1 MKRARP
7 RRDVADETRAAY
19 DRGVEKDLT
28 QDPEAQGDEPSRYA
42 KLPAQV
48 RREDMR
54 TSQDVR
60 RHPDEKGEHDRETD
74 WMLRTTGLF
83 I

>member
-1 MKRARP
+1 MSQEVGMPEEHEVPAVNKYAR
-7 RRDVADETRAAY
+7 
-19 DRGVEKDLT
+19 
-28 QDPEAQGDEPSRYA
+28 
-42 KLPAQV
+42 LPPQI
-48 RREDMR
+48 RPEDMR

-60 RHPDEKGEHDRETD
+60 PQPAEKGEHDRETE

>member
-1 MKRARP
+1 MS
-7 RRDVADETRAAY
+7 VDEEQAP
-19 DRGVEKDLT
+19 
-28 QDPEAQGDEPSRYA
+28 QPNRYA
-42 KLPAQV
+42 RLPAQI
-48 RREDMR
+48 RREDLR

-60 RHPDEKGEHDRETD
+60 QHPDEKGEHDRETE

>member
-1 MKRARP
+1 MKAL
-7 RRDVADETRAAY
+7 RDVPWSSRQEVRM
-19 DRGVEKDLT
+19 VE
-28 QDPEAQGDEPSRYA
+28 QHEAPQPKKYA
-42 KLPAQV
+42 KLPAQI
-48 RREDMR
+48 RPEDMR

-60 RHPDEKGEHDRETD
+60 PQPVEKGEHDRETE

>member
-1 MKRARP
+1 MSEYDEREETGP
-7 RRDVADETRAAY
+7 RKY
-19 DRGVEKDLT
+19 
-28 QDPEAQGDEPSRYA
+28 SR
-42 KLPAQV
+42 LPAPV
-48 RREDMR
+48 RREDLR

-60 RHPDEKGEHDRETD
+60 PQPDEKGEHDRETE

>member
-1 MKRARP
+1 M
-7 RRDVADETRAAY
+7 
-19 DRGVEKDLT
+19 VEQHQAPQPKK
-28 QDPEAQGDEPSRYA
+28 YA
-42 KLPAQV
+42 KLPAQI
-48 RREDMR
+48 RPEDMR

-60 RHPDEKGEHDRETD
+60 PQPAEKGEHDRETE